1 MIWKKLSEEKGG
13 LAIPVFA
20 KTEQWERELIRFRQ
34 EIGKLKEDLRTQP
47 VGFGS
52 AGEDGYRLA
61 TQIDLSVNR
70 FLRMLEKNI
79 ENEEAMCG

>member
-1 MIWKKLSEEKGG
+1 M
-13 LAIPVFA
+13 ATPVFA
-20 KTEQWERELIRFRQ
+20 KPELWERELLKFRQ

-47 VGFGS
+47 INFGS

-70 FLRMLEKNI
+70 FLRIIEKSV